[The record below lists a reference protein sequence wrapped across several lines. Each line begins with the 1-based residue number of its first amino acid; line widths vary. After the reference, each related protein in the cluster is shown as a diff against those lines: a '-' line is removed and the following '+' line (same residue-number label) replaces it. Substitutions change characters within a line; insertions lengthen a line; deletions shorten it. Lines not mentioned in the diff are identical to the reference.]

1 MRLLLAIALSA
12 LAGCSSKP
20 VPLPV
25 QPAGPTTATNLVKL
39 DDGIDTRSN
48 KVAASVT
55 VIKENAARPEVV
67 KAESEVA
74 LSFLPA
80 PSESELALS
89 RQRVAGNGDYAAA
102 AKFGSKVLAQITE
115 ARTKMEADQRE
126 ALRVSQLKDARIVE
140 LTKEVEQVKAE
151 ASKNVWSLTGAGLAV
166 IGALA
171 FAFGGGPRVG
181 LPLLLCAAFCGAVP
195 FIIDSPWF
203 EYIAGATL
211 VISCGL
217 ALWWLTDKV
226 RDSINEPNCPPPS
239 SDDEPPQA

>member
-1 MRLLLAIALSA
+1 MRLALAIVLLV

-20 VPLPV
+20 APLPV
-25 QPAGPTTATNLVKL
+25 QPAGPTTATNLAKL

-80 PSESELALS
+80 PSESELALI

-126 ALRVSQLKDARIVE
+126 ALRVSQLKDARIKQLE
-140 LTKEVEQVKAE
+140 AEVETIKQE
-151 ASKNVWSLTGAGLAV
+151 ARRDIWTLTGAALAV
-166 IGALA
+166 IGAA
-171 FAFGGGPRVG
+171 ATVFAGPRVG
-181 LPLLLCAAFCGAVP
+181 IPLLLCGAFCGSVP

-217 ALWWLTDKV
+217 GLWWLTDKV
-226 RDSINEPNCPPPS
+226 RDSINEPNCPPPPS
-239 SDDEPPQA
+239 DEPPQA